1 MPLVSCLWMPRHC
14 YAFVTNS
21 DAVLHLKWSGIIDT
35 TARGGEE
42 RGQSLQRHGQAGTT
56 AGRPVWAGQARPPQ
70 KAEIAATFSA
80 FLMVL
85 FLVPDRY
92 DKMVVLADQSFNRM
106 RMSSAMVGNMA
117 THVRGCRFC

>member
-1 MPLVSCLWMPRHC
+1 MIRRDESEMPLVFGLWIPRHC

-56 AGRPVWAGQARPPQ
+56 AGRPVWVGQARPPQ
-70 KAEIAATFSA
+70 KAEIAATFSVS
-80 FLMVL
+80 LSCSGPL
-85 FLVPDRY
+85 RQD
-92 DKMVVLADQSFNRM
+92 
-106 RMSSAMVGNMA
+106 G
-117 THVRGCRFC
+117 RFG